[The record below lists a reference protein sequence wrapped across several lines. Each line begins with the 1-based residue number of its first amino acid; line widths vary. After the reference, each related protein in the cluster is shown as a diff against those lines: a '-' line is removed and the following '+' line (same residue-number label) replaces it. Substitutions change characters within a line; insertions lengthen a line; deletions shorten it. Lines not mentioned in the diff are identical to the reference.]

1 MKEDINL
8 PTHTH
13 LKHLEK
19 ELKAVLEAGKKE
31 ALVVVQKWGDLE
43 QMIAVREGNEI

>member
-8 PTHTH
+8 PTLAH

-19 ELKAVLEAGKKE
+19 DLRAIINTGKKE
-31 ALVVVQKWGDLE
+31 ALVVVQKWGDTE